1 VTLRRHGAP
10 SVGRLP
16 RGGDRVYPAHVNKR
30 ALFIALVFAI
40 LGIILLVLYQQRFVA
55 EASGGEKIK
64 LLIAVKPIE
73 HGKVITEEMLAIR
86 EVPMAYVED
95 RAVKEVEKAKI
106 LGLRV
111 GDTVQAQQTIMWT
124 DLVTANEDRR
134 DLSSL
139 VQPGSR
145 AVSVMMAREG
155 SSVALIRPG
164 DYVDVLGVMNQQGG
178 ESQKVAVVLLQ
189 RVLVLATGLETSPDA
204 VDQRDN
210 KNRNSDTASLLT
222 LSLPVPEAQLLALA
236 IEKGKLAVVLR
247 NPEDQ
252 RTAASIPDLKSEI
265 LFDAPK
271 RTQGGMPHA
280 GGPVDLQGG
289 NRQ

>member
-1 VTLRRHGAP
+1 M
-10 SVGRLP
+10 
-16 RGGDRVYPAHVNKR
+16 NKR
-30 ALFIALVFAI
+30 ALFIALVFAV
-40 LGIILLVLYQQRFVA
+40 LGIVLLVLYQQRFVA

-73 HGKVITEEMLAIR
+73 HGKVITEDMLAIR

-145 AVSVMMAREG
+145 AVSIQMSKEG

-164 DYVDVLGVMNQQGG
+164 DYVDVFAVM
-178 ESQKVAVVLLQ
+178 SQDKSDQKIAVVLLQ
-189 RVLVLATGLETSPDA
+189 RVLVLATGLDTNPDA
-204 VDQRDN
+204 VNMRDN
-210 KNRNSDTASLLT
+210 RTNNSEMASLLT
-222 LSLPVPEAQLLALA
+222 LSLPVTEAQLLSLA
-236 IEKGKLAVVLR
+236 QEKGRLAVALR

-252 RTAASIPDLKSEI
+252 RTAVSIPDLDSRI
-265 LFDAPK
+265 LFDAPQ
-271 RTQGGMPHA
+271 RTTRGMVHA
-280 GGPVDLQGG
+280 GGPVDIQAGG
-289 NRQ
+289 MR

>member
-1 VTLRRHGAP
+1 
-10 SVGRLP
+10 
-16 RGGDRVYPAHVNKR
+16 VNKR
-30 ALFIALVFAI
+30 ALFIALVFAV

-64 LLIAVKPIE
+64 LLVAVKPIE
-73 HGKVITEEMLAIR
+73 HGKVITEDMLATR

-95 RAVKEVEKAKI
+95 RAVKEVEKAKV

-111 GDTVQAQQTIMWT
+111 GNTVQAQQMLMWT

-145 AVSVMMAREG
+145 AVSIQMSKES

-164 DYVDVLGVMNQQGG
+164 DYVDVFAVMGQQGADQ
-178 ESQKVAVVLLQ
+178 QKIAVVLLQ
-189 RVLVLATGLETSPDA
+189 RVLVLATGLDTSPDA
-204 VDQRDN
+204 IEQRDKQRYN
-210 KNRNSDTASLLT
+210 EANSLLT
-222 LSLPVPEAQLLALA
+222 LSLPVTEAQLLALA
-236 IEKGKLAVVLR
+236 QEKGRLAVALR

-252 RTAASIPDLKSEI
+252 RTAVSIPDLDSRI
-265 LFDAPK
+265 LFDAPQRSSK
-271 RTQGGMPHA
+271 MMPHA
-280 GGPVDLQGG
+280 GGPVDINAG
-289 NRQ
+289 NR

>member
-1 VTLRRHGAP
+1 MNR
-10 SVGRLP
+10 
-16 RGGDRVYPAHVNKR
+16 R

-40 LGIILLVLYQQRFVA
+40 LGVVLLVLYQQRFVA

-64 LLIAVKPIE
+64 LIVAVKPID
-73 HGKVITEEMLAIR
+73 HGKMIEETMLATR
-86 EVPMAYVED
+86 EVPLAYVED
-95 RAVKEVEKAKI
+95 RAIKEVEKAKI

-111 GDTVQAQQTIMWT
+111 GNTVEAQQTLMWT

-145 AVSVMMAREG
+145 AVSIQMAKES

-164 DYVDVLGVMNQQGG
+164 DYVDVFAVMNQQTA
-178 ESQKVAVVLLQ
+178 EQKVAVVLLQ

-204 VDQRDN
+204 VQARQGQPGSGSYD
-210 KNRNSDTASLLT
+210 SLLT
-222 LSLPVPEAQLLALA
+222 LSLPVTEAQLLALA
-236 IEKGKLAVVLR
+236 QEKGKLAVVLR

-252 RTAASIPDLKSEI
+252 RTAQSIPDLNSAV
-265 LFDAPK
+265 LFDSTTRQRPG
-271 RTQGGMPHA
+271 TPHA
-280 GGPVDLQGG
+280 GGVGPTEIRSTNGAAP
-289 NRQ
+289 

>member
-1 VTLRRHGAP
+1 
-10 SVGRLP
+10 
-16 RGGDRVYPAHVNKR
+16 VNKR

-40 LGIILLVLYQQRFVA
+40 LGVVLLVLYQQRFVA

-145 AVSVMMAREG
+145 AVSVQMGREG
-155 SSVALIRPG
+155 SSVSLIRPG
-164 DYVDVLGVMNQQGG
+164 DYVDVFAVMNQQGAG
-178 ESQKVAVVLLQ
+178 NSGADTPKVAVVLLQ
-189 RVLVLATGLETSPDA
+189 RVLVLATGLDTSADA

-210 KNRNSDTASLLT
+210 KSRAGDNANLLT
-222 LSLPVPEAQLLALA
+222 LSLPVQEAQLLELA

-252 RTAASIPDLKSEI
+252 RTAASIPDLKSDI

-271 RTQGGMPHA
+271 RAQGGMPHA